1 MNDDR
6 ANILAAIRYLFREAK
21 RAKLSRIAVQLGRIL
36 RMNDGKAVQ
45 PGPDGTPK
53 PPEKDRPEDRE
64 GGPERPAQDERGSD
78 GSPGR

>member
-1 MNDDR
+1 MNNDR

-21 RAKLSRIAVQLGRIL
+21 RAKLNRIAVQLGRIL

-45 PGPDGTPK
+45 PGSDGTPE

-64 GGPERPAQDERGSD
+64 GGPERPAPDERGSD